1 MRHSLWIFVMA
12 VLAGCA
18 SPKTRVVPSV
28 ASAPALPA
36 QAERKAVETRYEV
49 RGYREA
55 GTPAL
60 RHEAHAVYRRTLVP
74 DNTSLGDTV
83 PRTAFAP
90 ASVAP
95 LPASEEL
102 NAELAKQKAITG
114 EMQTMQA
121 TMADTQTKMQA
132 QYSQLVKQT
141 GEALRLRQ
149 RLETERGQANGGA
162 GAPAADGVTAST
174 DPRATNAK
182 W

>member
-1 MRHSLWIFVMA
+1 MRHLIWIVVIA

-18 SPKTRVVPSV
+18 SPKATVAPAV
-28 ASAPALPA
+28 ASSPALPA
-36 QAERKAVETRYEV
+36 QAERKAVETRYDV

-55 GTPAL
+55 ASPAI
-60 RHEAHAVYRRTLVP
+60 RHEAHAVFRRTLVP
-74 DNTSLGDTV
+74 DNAGTGDTV

-102 NAELAKQKAITG
+102 NAELAKQKAITA

-121 TMADTQTKMQA
+121 AMADTQTKMQA

-149 RLETERGQANGGA
+149 RLETERGQTSGTAA
-162 GAPAADGVTAST
+162 AADGVAASG
-174 DPRATNAK
+174 DPRATAAK

>member
-1 MRHSLWIFVMA
+1 MRHSFWIFVLA

-18 SPKTRVVPSV
+18 SPKARVIPSI

-55 GTPAL
+55 GSPAL
-60 RHEAHAVYRRTLVP
+60 RHEPHAVYRRTLVP
-74 DNTSLGDTV
+74 ENATVGDTV
-83 PRTAFAP
+83 SRTVFAP

-102 NAELAKQKAITG
+102 NAELAKQKAITA

-121 TMADTQTKMQA
+121 AMADTETKMQA

-149 RLETERGQANGGA
+149 RLETERGQTSA
-162 GAPAADGVTAST
+162 GAPVSGGVAAST
-174 DPRATNAK
+174 DPRATSAK

>member
-1 MRHSLWIFVMA
+1 MRHSFWIVVMA

-18 SPKTRVVPSV
+18 SPKATVVSNVP
-28 ASAPALPA
+28 SAPALTA
-36 QAERKAVETRYEV
+36 QTERKAVETRYEV

-55 GTPAL
+55 ANPAI

-74 DNTSLGDTV
+74 DNATTSDTV
-83 PRTAFAP
+83 PRMGFAP

-95 LPASEEL
+95 LPASDEL
-102 NAELAKQKAITG
+102 NAELAKQKAITA

-121 TMADTQTKMQA
+121 SMADIQTKMQA

-149 RLETERGQANGGA
+149 RLEAERSQGSGTAT
-162 GAPAADGVTAST
+162 AADGVAAAG
-174 DPRATNAK
+174 DPRATAAK